1 MDKFAPLSR
10 ACAVRESE
18 DPIIRSHAWRFE
30 HLFHAPHR
38 LAFMAAAAVL
48 ALSSLW
54 WATVVLS
61 SSEGL
66 AVRWALSPSLAHS
79 VVMTFGFMPLF
90 FTGFLFTAGPRWL
103 SLPPVEARSLLPHI
117 LPMVSG
123 WIVFLLSAHGR
134 DPAFGHAIGAIGL
147 GAVTVG
153 WIGISRR
160 FAALVRASRDTDTV
174 HARIVAGGC
183 IVGAAALC
191 VGVLGLASADDLLV
205 RVATRASLWAFIGLV
220 FAAVSHRMIPFFSA
234 AAAPLL
240 DAWRPRWLLW
250 TLCTVFA
257 VEALL
262 SVADVLAWRPSDPTR
277 ATIAFAEVVAG
288 VGLAV
293 LAVRW
298 GLVQS
303 LRIRLLAMLHVGFT
317 WLGLGLM
324 LSGASRWLGS
334 AADPSGLLGLAPLH
348 AYTMG
353 FLGSTMF
360 AMVTRVSSGH
370 GGRTVAADD
379 FIWRLFW
386 VLQLAIVS
394 RVAASTVAAPSAWSV
409 ALLASAAV
417 GWAGVSLA
425 WGLRY
430 GTWFGTPRPDGRPG

>member
-1 MDKFAPLSR
+1 MDKFAPLARASR
-10 ACAVRESE
+10 ASVF
-18 DPIIRSHAWRFE
+18 DWRFE
-30 HLFHAPHR
+30 HLLNAPHR
-38 LAFMAAAAVL
+38 LAFTAAAAVL
-48 ALSSLW
+48 AFSGLW
-54 WATVVLS
+54 WATAVLS

-103 SLPPVEARSLLPHI
+103 SLPPVEARTLLPHL
-117 LPMVSG
+117 LPIVSG
-123 WIVFLLSAHGR
+123 WVVFLLSAHGR
-134 DPAFGHAIGAIGL
+134 DPAFGHAIGSIGL
-147 GAVTVG
+147 GAVTLG

-160 FAALVRASRDTDTV
+160 FTALVRASRETDTV
-174 HARIVAGGC
+174 HARIVAAGC

-191 VGVLGLASADDLLV
+191 VCVFGLATADDVLV
-205 RVATRASLWAFIGLV
+205 RAATRVSLWAFIGLV

-234 AAAPLL
+234 AAVPVL

-250 TLCTVFA
+250 AFCTVLA
-257 VEALL
+257 IEGLL
-262 SVADVLAWRPSDPTR
+262 SIADVLAWRPSDPAR
-277 ATIAFAEVVAG
+277 ATIAFAELAAG
-288 VGLAV
+288 VCLVA

-298 GLVQS
+298 GQLHS
-303 LRIRLLAMLHVGFT
+303 LRLRLLAMLHVGFT
-317 WLGLGLM
+317 WLGIGLI
-324 LSGASRWLGS
+324 LSGASRWLGD
-334 AADPSGLLGLAPLH
+334 AADPTGLLGLAPLH

-370 GGRTVAADD
+370 GGRTVAADG

-394 RVAASTVAAPSAWSV
+394 RVAASTIAGPSSWSV
-409 ALLASAAV
+409 ALLVSAAV

-425 WGLRY
+425 WSLRY
-430 GTWFGTPRPDGRPG
+430 GTWFGTPRPDGRSG